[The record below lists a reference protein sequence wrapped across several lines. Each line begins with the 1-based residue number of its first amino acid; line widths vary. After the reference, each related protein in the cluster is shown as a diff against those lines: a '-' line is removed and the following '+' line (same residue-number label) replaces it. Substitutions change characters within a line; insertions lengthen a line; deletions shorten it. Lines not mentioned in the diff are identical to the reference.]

1 MSVKNFPFRDDK
13 VLSGLAIVTARP
25 GSRRLVGRDI
35 GIRRLVSPR
44 RRPLGAPSPFFR
56 TGGDP
61 TRLSIMASPESQ
73 LSAIADQVTDL
84 ARRVAETAAELDRDE
99 ATDAATALYE
109 VERSLNAATRSLD
122 RARRAL

>member
-1 MSVKNFPFRDDK
+1 
-13 VLSGLAIVTARP
+13 
-25 GSRRLVGRDI
+25 
-35 GIRRLVSPR
+35 
-44 RRPLGAPSPFFR
+44 
-56 TGGDP
+56 
-61 TRLSIMASPESQ
+61 MASPDSQ

>member
-1 MSVKNFPFRDDK
+1 
-13 VLSGLAIVTARP
+13 
-25 GSRRLVGRDI
+25 
-35 GIRRLVSPR
+35 
-44 RRPLGAPSPFFR
+44 
-56 TGGDP
+56 
-61 TRLSIMASPESQ
+61 MASPDSQ
-73 LSAIADQVTDL
+73 LSAIADQVPDL

>member
-1 MSVKNFPFRDDK
+1 
-13 VLSGLAIVTARP
+13 
-25 GSRRLVGRDI
+25 
-35 GIRRLVSPR
+35 
-44 RRPLGAPSPFFR
+44 
-56 TGGDP
+56 
-61 TRLSIMASPESQ
+61 MASPDSQ

-84 ARRVAETAAELDRDE
+84 ARRVADTAAELDRDE

>member
-1 MSVKNFPFRDDK
+1 
-13 VLSGLAIVTARP
+13 
-25 GSRRLVGRDI
+25 
-35 GIRRLVSPR
+35 
-44 RRPLGAPSPFFR
+44 
-56 TGGDP
+56 
-61 TRLSIMASPESQ
+61 MASPDSQ

-109 VERSLNAATRSLD
+109 VERSLNAAIRSLD

>member
-1 MSVKNFPFRDDK
+1 
-13 VLSGLAIVTARP
+13 
-25 GSRRLVGRDI
+25 
-35 GIRRLVSPR
+35 
-44 RRPLGAPSPFFR
+44 
-56 TGGDP
+56 
-61 TRLSIMASPESQ
+61 MASPESQ

-84 ARRVAETAAELDRDE
+84 ARRVADTAAELDRDE

>member
-1 MSVKNFPFRDDK
+1 
-13 VLSGLAIVTARP
+13 
-25 GSRRLVGRDI
+25 
-35 GIRRLVSPR
+35 
-44 RRPLGAPSPFFR
+44 
-56 TGGDP
+56 
-61 TRLSIMASPESQ
+61 MASPDSQ

-84 ARRVAETAAELDRDE
+84 ARRVAATAAELDRDE